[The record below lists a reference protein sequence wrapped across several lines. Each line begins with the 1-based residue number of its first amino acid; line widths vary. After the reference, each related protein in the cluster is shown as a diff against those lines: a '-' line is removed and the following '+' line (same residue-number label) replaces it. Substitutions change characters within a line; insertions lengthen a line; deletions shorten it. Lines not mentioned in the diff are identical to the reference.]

1 MALALVYDPRFHTF
15 NSWASLM
22 VEAYSGQQLQ
32 IPGDEDTWKDW
43 AVGLKGI
50 DTFTNEGIP
59 GPYIYENWQDWA
71 EAIVNAVNQRT
82 DNDQAA

>member
-22 VEAYSGQQLQ
+22 VEAYGGQQLE
-32 IPGDEDTWKDW
+32 IPGDEDTWKNW

-50 DTFTNEGIP
+50 DIFVNEGIP
-59 GPYIYENWQDWA
+59 SPYIFENWQDWA
-71 EAIVNAVNQRT
+71 TAVVGAVNQKVE
-82 DNDQAA
+82 